1 MVTAVLVRKSCV
13 KRYTKRWSRL
23 ERAEDIKRAGRLGD
37 YASAEAELAARVDVL
52 GWAAGDGPKVI
63 FADAVTWL
71 RGPWCCCPGMTTL
84 ARLAARVRAQVLPVA
99 GSVPESVVNASSLVF
114 QGRADDLD

>member
-1 MVTAVLVRKSCV
+1 ML
-13 KRYTKRWSRL
+13 L
-23 ERAEDIKRAGRLGD
+23 
-37 YASAEAELAARVDVL
+37 
-52 GWAAGDGPKVI
+52 
-63 FADAVTWL
+63 
-71 RGPWCCCPGMTTL
+71 PGMTTL

>member
-1 MVTAVLVRKSCV
+1 VPTGC
-13 KRYTKRWSRL
+13 
-23 ERAEDIKRAGRLGD
+23 EN

-71 RGPWCCCPGMTTL
+71 VT
-84 ARLAARVRAQVLPVA
+84 RVRADLTGRRFSSRIRHERFSPRLP
-99 GSVPESVVNASSLVF
+99 GL
-114 QGRADDLD
+114 GRRP

>member
-1 MVTAVLVRKSCV
+1 
-13 KRYTKRWSRL
+13 L
-23 ERAEDIKRAGRLGD
+23 EHAEEIKRAGRLRD

-71 RGPWCCCPGMTTL
+71 RGPRVLLPRGDHAGTAGGPG
-84 ARLAARVRAQVLPVA
+84 A
-99 GSVPESVVNASSLVF
+99 GAGLTRRRFSPRIRRERF
-114 QGRADDLD
+114 

>member
-1 MVTAVLVRKSCV
+1 MPT
-13 KRYTKRWSRL
+13 RL
-23 ERAEDIKRAGRLGD
+23 RDC
-37 YASAEAELAARVDVL
+37 ASAEAELAARVDVL

-71 RGPWCCCPGMTTL
+71 RSRGCCCPGVTTL
-84 ARLAARVRAQVLPVA
+84 ARLVARLWAQVSPVA

-114 QGRADDLD
+114 QGWAGDLD